1 MDDPV
6 FYYGNRN
13 PGGGGGG
20 GRASGGSSVAAGRK
34 AQARY
39 KMQQANKRFKN
50 SRLPPLFAP
59 KYTKNGRLG

>member
-13 PGGGGGG
+13 PDGGGGG

-50 SRLPPLFAP
+50 TSLPYTYAP
-59 KYTKNGRLG
+59 KVTRK